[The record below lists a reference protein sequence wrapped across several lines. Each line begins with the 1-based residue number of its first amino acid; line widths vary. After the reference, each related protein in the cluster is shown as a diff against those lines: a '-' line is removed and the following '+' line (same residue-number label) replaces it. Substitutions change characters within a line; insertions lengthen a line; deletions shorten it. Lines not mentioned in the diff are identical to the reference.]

1 LTVGPSVVFFSF
13 CAAVRRFPN
22 FAANRY
28 THRTE
33 MAPALSL
40 RKPETILREHGGQNG
55 KDAFRLMI
63 SSVGLLRTCDIFS
76 LRIC

>member
-1 LTVGPSVVFFSF
+1 
-13 CAAVRRFPN
+13 
-22 FAANRY
+22 
-28 THRTE
+28 